1 MTDFKDDKSKSASG
15 SKSFKDQILNELEEA
30 NRLKGIQDD
39 GTVKSIVESLN
50 TESSREIDPDFNWQ
64 EAAAKLNEQQEAAAR
79 SAEQE
84 QKLALKE
91 ARAIKKIQEEEHIR
105 ELNPLGEELE
115 ETEPLEE
122 SSAYASTASTL
133 TSETIAPEI
142 ADVDLSGFTVPIP
155 IQDIHSAIPEV
166 FSSESPKDEGACEE
180 EELQPSSEK
189 RQAQK
194 QTSSSLDSDSA
205 FADGSDSDTTVEAG
219 LNWNSDDEE
228 DSDAWEETS
237 KSSRRKASKRKQ
249 KQKKKKR
256 LARRI
261 TGWIIFLILL
271 HILDGGVYGY
281 FYTS

>member
-64 EAAAKLNEQQEAAAR
+64 EAAAKLKEQQEAAAK

-155 IQDIHSAIPEV
+155 LKVLKMKERLKRRN
-166 FSSESPKDEGACEE
+166 SSQARKNV
-180 EELQPSSEK
+180 K
-189 RQAQK
+189 HRNRQAQALTLILHLLMGPILIRLLK
-194 QTSSSLDSDSA
+194 LDLTGIQTMKKIPMLGKRLPSPPVVRPAS
-205 FADGSDSDTTVEAG
+205 V
-219 LNWNSDDEE
+219 
-228 DSDAWEETS
+228 S
-237 KSSRRKASKRKQ
+237 KNKRK
-249 KQKKKKR
+249 R
-256 LARRI
+256 S
-261 TGWIIFLILL
+261 G
-271 HILDGGVYGY
+271 
-281 FYTS
+281 